1 MLFTPYL
8 CFAAVHEKK
17 EEKATKAAEQGKK
30 KTKHVGI
37 ISLWKAAAQKQKP
50 QIQTAGWQQPLNLL
64 LWKA

>member
-37 ISLWKAAAQKQKP
+37 ISL
-50 QIQTAGWQQPLNLL
+50 
-64 LWKA
+64 